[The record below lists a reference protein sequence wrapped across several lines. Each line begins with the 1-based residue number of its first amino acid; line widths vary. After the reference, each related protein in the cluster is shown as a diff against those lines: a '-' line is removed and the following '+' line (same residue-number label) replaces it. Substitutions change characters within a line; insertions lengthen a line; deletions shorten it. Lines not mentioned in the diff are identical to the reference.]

1 LRSGVDRVCINQ
13 SDIEE
18 RSKRVSRMLYIY
30 KYARKVLI
38 WLGKDH
44 EDGDEK
50 CRLGGNERNLGFASC
65 TQKAFEFARRVEV
78 VWKEK
83 IQGLPVARGEY
94 LSFGFEDGICLR
106 PLLGILLLDSLPA
119 TAMVQTSLGSSGSC
133 GVRTVQTSSAAGSLC
148 HGQHY
153 MQPGRRCSLSVI

>member
-1 LRSGVDRVCINQ
+1 VTLNLESALRHLRDEDKPRRPWIDTICINQ

-18 RSKRVSRMLYIY
+18 RSKQVSRMLDIY

-50 CRLGGNERNLGFASC
+50 FRLGGNERNLGSASC

-83 IQGLPVARGEY
+83 NPRAPSCERRI
-94 LSFGFEDGICLR
+94 SFLWI
-106 PLLGILLLDSLPA
+106 
-119 TAMVQTSLGSSGSC
+119 
-133 GVRTVQTSSAAGSLC
+133 
-148 HGQHY
+148 
-153 MQPGRRCSLSVI
+153 